1 MFHTIAKLAPV
12 FYSVTVVAAI
22 FAAGTPSTAYAAP
35 VKRHI
40 AHPVKK
46 APVAADAPKPEK
58 LVRAPGGVM
67 VPKQAPAGR
76 NPGFMDDGA
85 SKRGEKP

>member
-1 MFHTIAKLAPV
+1 MSSLISKFVLA
-12 FYSVTVVAAI
+12 FFVATT
-22 FAAGTPSTAYAAP
+22 AGMLNTADAAP
-35 VKRHI
+35 VKRHG

-46 APVAADAPKPEK
+46 AQTAVDAPKPEK

-67 VPKQAPAGR
+67 VPKQATAGR

>member
-1 MFHTIAKLAPV
+1 MSPSIAKFILSAAA
-12 FYSVTVVAAI
+12 VAAI
-22 FAAGTPSTAYAAP
+22 GTAGAADAAP
-35 VKRHI
+35 IKRH
-40 AHPVKK
+40 AAPPVKK
-46 APVAADAPKPEK
+46 APAGVDAPKPDK
-58 LVRAPGGVM
+58 LVKAPGGVM

>member
-1 MFHTIAKLAPV
+1 MSCSISKIV
-12 FYSVTVVAAI
+12 FAFFVAT
-22 FAAGTPSTAYAAP
+22 AAVMVNTADAAP
-35 VKRHI
+35 VKRHG

-46 APVAADAPKPEK
+46 ARAAVDAPKPEK

-67 VPKQAPAGR
+67 VPKQATAGR

-85 SKRGEKP
+85 SKRGDKP

>member
-1 MFHTIAKLAPV
+1 MPRSIAKLLLIFSA
-12 FYSVTVVAAI
+12 VAI
-22 FAAGTPSTAYAAP
+22 AGTLNIADAAP
-35 VKRHI
+35 VKHHR
-40 AHPVKK
+40 AHSVKK
-46 APVAADAPKPEK
+46 ASANVDAPKSEQ
-58 LVRAPGGVM
+58 LVRAPGGVL

>member
-1 MFHTIAKLAPV
+1 MPRSIAKLVLIFSA
-12 FYSVTVVAAI
+12 VAI
-22 FAAGTPSTAYAAP
+22 AGTLSIADADAAP
-35 VKRHI
+35 MKHHR
-40 AHPVKK
+40 AHSVKK
-46 APVAADAPKPEK
+46 ASANVDAPKSEQ

>member
-1 MFHTIAKLAPV
+1 MASLIAKLALALAAV
-12 FYSVTVVAAI
+12 SVIGVQGAAD
-22 FAAGTPSTAYAAP
+22 ASP
-35 VKRHI
+35 VKRHG

-46 APVAADAPKPEK
+46 APAAADAPKAEK

>member
-1 MFHTIAKLAPV
+1 MPRSIAKLVLIFSA
-12 FYSVTVVAAI
+12 VAI
-22 FAAGTPSTAYAAP
+22 AGTLSIADADADAAP
-35 VKRHI
+35 VKHHR
-40 AHPVKK
+40 AHSVKK
-46 APVAADAPKPEK
+46 ASANVDAPKSEQ
-58 LVRAPGGVM
+58 LVRAPGGVL

>member
-1 MFHTIAKLAPV
+1 MPRSIAKLVLIFSA
-12 FYSVTVVAAI
+12 VAI
-22 FAAGTPSTAYAAP
+22 AGTLSIADAAP
-35 VKRHI
+35 VKHHR
-40 AHPVKK
+40 AHSVKK
-46 APVAADAPKPEK
+46 ASANFDAPKPEQ